1 MKPMTITRTARLI
14 PLERSASFNQYTLTY
29 SAPAPLCCVLTYTTA
44 GTEHTEDF
52 FLNAGEELRFSS
64 YIDGY
69 LRHETAD
76 AAVSLSVRTI
86 SHDEA
91 GFVLLDLALA
101 TVPVLAETT
110 YFFENDRY
118 RVGVELCWG
127 GGLSYLADKTCPV
140 EGLENLLNCCDTGR
154 LIQQSYYGT
163 SQPPYECGEFMGNRW
178 CYNPVQGGDRG
189 NHKSKLIEA
198 RVSEHE
204 VYVKCRPRDWGHDGG
219 TTYAYMENWYRLDG
233 DCVVVD
239 NRFTDYSGWEHP
251 VNSQEVPAFYTVSYL
266 GNYHWY
272 DGDTPWTNA
281 PLSCKSDL
289 PFWPTDW
296 PYCTFHLKEE
306 NSETWSAFTDDA
318 GYGLGLFT
326 PDVRRLLA
334 GRHAYDGSM
343 DPRAGSCG
351 YIAPTVFM
359 AIRCFEPIT
368 YRYLLTAGQLDTIRA
383 RFTARKSEVHNE
395 MFAKAR
401 RIAAQGAQK

>member
-1 MKPMTITRTARLI
+1 MKYLTAIRTDTTVTLTETA
-14 PLERSASFNQYTLTY
+14 PFNQYTLTY
-29 SAPAPLCCVLTYTTA
+29 SAAAPLRCELVYRIGDA
-44 GTEHTEDF
+44 VHTEEF
-52 FLNAGEELRFSS
+52 FLDAGEDKRFSS

-76 AAVSLSVRTI
+76 AAVSLSLRTI

-91 GFVLLDLALA
+91 DFTLIDLAFD

-110 YFFENDRY
+110 YFFENHRY

-127 GGLSYLADKTCPV
+127 GGLSYLADKACPV
-140 EGLENLLNCCDTGR
+140 DELENLLNYYDTGR

-163 SQPPYECGEFMGNRW
+163 GDPPYKCGEFMGNRW
-178 CYNPVQGGDRG
+178 SYNPVQGGDRG
-189 NHKSKLIEA
+189 NHKSKLIET
-198 RVSEHE
+198 RVGDHE

-239 NRFTDYSGWEHP
+239 NRFTDYSGWVHP
-251 VNSQEVPAFYTVSYL
+251 TRGQEVPAFYTVSYL

-272 DGDTPWTNA
+272 DGDAPWTDA

-296 PYCTFHLKEE
+296 PYCTFVLKEE
-306 NSETWSAFTDDA
+306 NSETWSAFTNDA

-326 PDVRRLLA
+326 PGVRRLLA

-351 YIAPTVFM
+351 YIAPI
-359 AIRCFEPIT
+359 ANLPIRCFEPIE
-368 YRYLLTAGQLDTIRA
+368 YRYLLSAGDLSDIRA
-383 RFTARKSEVHNE
+383 RF
-395 MFAKAR
+395 KAR
-401 RIAAQGAQK
+401 RNDVTNDTFEAARAAGKKQ